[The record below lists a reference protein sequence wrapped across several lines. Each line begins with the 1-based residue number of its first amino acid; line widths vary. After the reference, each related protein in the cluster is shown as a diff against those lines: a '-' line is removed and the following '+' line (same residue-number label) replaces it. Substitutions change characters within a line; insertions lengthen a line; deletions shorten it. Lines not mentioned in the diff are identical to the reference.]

1 MLVNTEGNVF
11 IEIIATS
18 MIRSIFLSGFFVFVL
33 CSFVQEPNAW
43 VRINLAGYKP
53 QAVKVAVWSSKEN
66 ASIDRFQL
74 IDKHSGK
81 VVFEGKA
88 GNPFGA
94 YGPFQATYRLDF
106 TSFKKPGTYTIRAG
120 GVVSPQF
127 RIGED
132 VYKGAADFALK
143 YMRQQRSG
151 YNPYLKDSCHARD
164 GYTMYG
170 PMPDSTHLDVSGGWH
185 DATDYL
191 QYSMTSANAA
201 YHLLAAYR
209 DFPDVFSDQHQANG
223 LPGKNRIADVFD
235 EARWG
240 LDWLLKMHPRPD
252 WLFNQL
258 ADDRDHIGFRL
269 PINDKANYGKGEER
283 PVYFVTGEPQGLG
296 KYKNRTTGTSSTA
309 GKFSSAF
316 ALGYA
321 MFRKTDPAYADKLK
335 ARAYSA
341 YEFGLRKPGNT
352 QTACYTAP
360 YFYEED
366 NWVDDMELAAAQLYN
381 LSADR
386 KMLDAAFE
394 YAQKEKQ
401 TPWLKT
407 DTASH
412 YQWYPFINVGHY
424 ELAHAAVG
432 DIRREVIAY
441 YKDGIELVWQKAK
454 GNAFFRGVPY
464 IWCSNNLQT
473 SFAIQCYWYRQLTGD
488 NSYLELEQAT
498 FDFLLGLNPWGT
510 SMVVGYPEY
519 ADFPDDPH
527 SSLNVL
533 HGFQTLGGIV
543 DGPVYGSIYKQ
554 QRGVSV
560 VRGDEYAPF
569 QSDHVVYHDD
579 YGDYVTNEPTMDGTA
594 SLIYLLGAKESGKD

>member
-1 MLVNTEGNVF
+1 MLRTCLL
-11 IEIIATS
+11 S
-18 MIRSIFLSGFFVFVL
+18 CFLLILL
-33 CSFVQEPNAW
+33 CSFQASAQSW
-43 VRINLAGYKP
+43 IRINLAGYKP
-53 QAVKVAVWSSKEN
+53 QGVKVAVWGGKEN
-66 ASIDRFQL
+66 ITLDRFQV
-74 IDKHSGK
+74 IDTKSGK
-81 VVFEGKA
+81 VVSEHVA
-88 GNPFGA
+88 GSPYGA
-94 YGPFQATYRLDF
+94 YGPFQQTYRLDF
-106 TSFKKPGTYTIRAG
+106 SAFKKAGTYSLRAG
-120 GVVSPQF
+120 KAVSPEF

-132 VYKGAADFALK
+132 VYKGSADFAMK

-151 YNPYLKDSCHARD
+151 YNPFLKDSCHTED

-170 PMPDSTHLDVSGGWH
+170 PMPDSTHIDVSGGWH

-191 QYSMTSANAA
+191 QYSMTSANAT

-209 DFPDVFSDQHQANG
+209 DFPKVFTDEHLANG
-223 LPGKNRIADVFD
+223 LPGKNGVADVFD

-240 LDWLLKMHPRPD
+240 LDWLLKMHPRAD

-258 ADDRDHIGFRL
+258 ADDRDHMGFRL
-269 PINDKANYGKGEER
+269 PVNDKADYGKGTER
-283 PVYFVTGEPQGLG
+283 PIYFVTGEPQGLG
-296 KYKNRTTGTSSTA
+296 KYRNRTKGTSSTS

-316 ALGYA
+316 ALGHT
-321 MFRKTDPAYADKLK
+321 MFRKADPAYAETLRM
-335 ARAYSA
+335 RAISA

-381 LSADR
+381 LTKDK
-386 KMLDAAFE
+386 KMLAAAFA
-394 YAQKEKQ
+394 YAQQETQ
-401 TPWLKT
+401 TPWMRS

-424 ELAHAAVG
+424 ELARSADG
-432 DIRREVIAY
+432 DLREEVIRFY
-441 YKDGIELVWQKAK
+441 REGIEMVWQKAK
-454 GNAFFRGVPY
+454 KNAFFRGVPY

-488 NSYLELEQAT
+488 NTYLELEQAT
-498 FDFLLGLNPWGT
+498 FDFLLGSNPWGT
-510 SMVVGYPEY
+510 SMIVGYPEH

-543 DGPVYGSIYKQ
+543 DGPVYGSIYNQ

-560 VRGDEYAPF
+560 VRGDEYAEF

-594 SLIYLLGAKESGKD
+594 SLIYLLGAKENDKR